1 MSFAKS
7 VKGIVTLALNEAV
20 DLSVI
25 EAISDRPVEYVKAGD
40 HDTSSIGLI
49 RFPEGDFV
57 KEINGLQIVNVGQSV
72 KKVNKKKVKRL
83 LKEKIA
89 ELSKAYEEEKGEP
102 RKFSKD
108 EKDALAADIAFS
120 LLPETEVD
128 EFDNLLIVDSEA
140 EQVYVV
146 NTSKKASESITSYIR
161 DLIESFPVAPVVDNE
176 LAVIQGFAE
185 MANDN
190 IQSRLS
196 LGNYIKLEDADGV
209 VVWTKES
216 LYESQATDL
225 IETGKQVV
233 AIGLEFDGIIKFV
246 VDTEFTIKGLKWD
259 KQFNE
264 KGASFEADVLLCFNE
279 IRKILKDLKEE
290 TKDE

>member
-7 VKGIVTLALNEAV
+7 VKGIVTLALNETV

-25 EAISDRPVEYVKAGD
+25 ETISDRPVEYVKAGD
-40 HDTSSIGLI
+40 YDVGSIGLI

-57 KEINGLQIVNVGQSV
+57 KEINGLQIINVGQSV

-83 LKEKIA
+83 LKEKVA

-102 RKFSKD
+102 RKFTKE
-108 EKDALAADIAFS
+108 EKDALSTEIAFS

-128 EFDNLLIVDSEA
+128 EFSNLLIVDSEE

-146 NTSKKASESITSYIR
+146 NTSKKASEAITAYVR
-161 DLIESFPVAPVVDNE
+161 DLIESFPVVPVVDNE

-225 IETGKQVV
+225 IESGKQVV
-233 AIGLEFDGIIKFV
+233 AIGLEFDGVIKFV

-259 KQFNE
+259 KMFNE
-264 KGASFEADVLLCFNE
+264 KGSSFEADVLLCFNE
-279 IRKILKDLKEE
+279 VRKVLKDLKEE
-290 TKDE
+290 TLDK